1 MKKNELENLDY
12 ESLHFIKIAN
22 EDDQKRFL
30 KKKRTTQYV
39 IKNTL
44 KKKDEIMREKL
55 IEGIKTP
62 LDRNNK
68 GYKMLIGMGFKEG
81 SSLGK
86 NQQGIKEPI
95 SISNSL
101 PFNKI
106 ILNRQISTEIEELQ
120 KFERSQ
126 ISTFSINKLLCFRE
140 KILSKIN
147 TLMNIKENSNKIGRE
162 KCNFKNTNYLND
174 SHFINSDFEICFDDY
189 FNENSFLYNEL
200 FFPLFNSEKTKVKL
214 EKLQEFINTLDRKY
228 IILLQSNCIKNFENK
243 SYLVTLEEFFKVVS
257 CILKRF
263 SLENLNFCLTCV
275 ESFKEINKIQHDQC
289 YCEGISDEE

>member
-12 ESLHFIKIAN
+12 ESLHYIKIAN

-30 KKKRTTQYV
+30 KKKRTTQDG

-101 PFNKI
+101 PFNKN
-106 ILNRQISTEIEELQ
+106 ILNLQISTEIDELQ

-126 ISTFSINKLLCFRE
+126 ISSISINKLLCLRE
-140 KILSKIN
+140 KIVSKIN
-147 TLMNIKENSNKIGRE
+147 TLMNIKENSKKIGGE
-162 KCNFKNTNYLND
+162 IYNYKNANEVNYN
-174 SHFINSDFEICFDDY
+174 HFINSDFEICFDEY
-189 FNENSFLYNEL
+189 FYENSFLYCEL
-200 FFPLFNSEKTKVKL
+200 FFPLVSSEKTKVKL

-228 IILLQSNCIKNFENK
+228 ILLQSYSKKNLKKK
-243 SYLVTLEEFFKVVS
+243 SYLVTLEEFFKAVS
-257 CILKRF
+257 SILKRF
-263 SLENLNFCLTCV
+263 SVENLNFCLTCV
-275 ESFKEINKIQHDQC
+275 ETLNEKNKIQHDQC
-289 YCEGISDEE
+289 YCEGISDDE